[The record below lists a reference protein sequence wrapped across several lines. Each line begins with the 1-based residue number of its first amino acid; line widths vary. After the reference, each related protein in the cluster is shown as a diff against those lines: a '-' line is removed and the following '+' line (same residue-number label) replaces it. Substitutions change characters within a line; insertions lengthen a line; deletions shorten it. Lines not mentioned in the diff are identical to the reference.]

1 MSAAC
6 INAQVFLHD
15 RFLFVC
21 SEKKTEA
28 LNQLPLKHQ
37 AVSHLFYLFIFFGH
51 VLCGSDLHQGEY
63 FIVTG
68 CYISLPAHVKNYS
81 QEDDGN

>member
-21 SEKKTEA
+21 SEKKNWGSESVTTKT
-28 LNQLPLKHQ
+28 P
-37 AVSHLFYLFIFFGH
+37 SSFTFILFIYFFGH

-68 CYISLPAHVKNYS
+68 CYISLPAYVKNYS